1 MHSPLPVHVGNCVE
15 AIWKC
20 FVDIY
25 HTNDG
30 WEPLK
35 LLLHVAFFFF
45 LVAVPF
51 AAFSFTSC
59 SNSFFLFLKT
69 SLHILQPAASTSR
82 RSHYPL
88 CDQLLDTCLYNI
100 IPFICE
106 MTVANRKIVPRV
118 IIVISWNVKLKS
130 RQPRHPN
137 VYVCDGISSR
147 DRTIQQYQR
156 DQPQQQRT
164 ARNDREGGRTFC
176 SQHKTFG
183 QVWFNVALRAHGSQ
197 SGCVFPS
204 VDMRETCQLNEII
217 PIINQTNSRNCV
229 IV

>member
-35 LLLHVAFFFF
+35 LLLHVAFFFV
-45 LVAVPF
+45 LVAVSPFSCSGARMLLFVFKDESTQF
-51 AAFSFTSC
+51 AA
-59 SNSFFLFLKT
+59 SNQ
-69 SLHILQPAASTSR
+69 HQPPS
-82 RSHYPL
+82 RSHYPF

-137 VYVCDGISSR
+137 VYVCDGIFKPGPGHP
-147 DRTIQQYQR
+147 TIPTWPGTTTTNGQ
-156 DQPQQQRT
+156 
-164 ARNDREGGRTFC
+164 NDREGGRTFC